1 MLSEP
6 SNTSLLNVGSQSD
19 NEAICSHWM
28 IKEKKYSLTLVN
40 DEEADFIQDHS
51 NRDKDHYSG
60 ILQSGRETGLNLN
73 TVWASGTS
81 LPRNSVGSVH

>member
-1 MLSEP
+1 
-6 SNTSLLNVGSQSD
+6 
-19 NEAICSHWM
+19 M

-60 ILQSGRETGLNLN
+60 ILQSGRETGLNFKYS
-73 TVWASGTS
+73 TVKWEVVQ
-81 LPRNSVGSVH
+81 PRSSVGVNG